1 MSETVNLVLSLNT
14 IATQLAR
21 YLSIFILI
29 CGTIGNMLNII
40 VFLQRSLR
48 SNPCSIYFLSSSVS
62 SLFALFFGLI
72 TRILATYQLD
82 PTNESPALCKIR
94 NFLMFSTLTT
104 STWFI
109 ALASIDRYFI
119 SCQNVKRRQLSGL
132 KNTYYLVGILTVLTM
147 LIYGEIFYCFEANLS
162 TPPSP
167 IPCYFKNYPCRLY
180 NDLTFVVIVVLVPGF
195 IMLVF
200 GYLTVL
206 NVRKL
211 KLLVDATSSTQ
222 NDTKKM
228 KKSDRQLIQMLL
240 VQVVLITMLGLP
252 IAIQRLYA
260 TFTIYLVKTQ
270 LQLSIENF
278 AYRLLLLFTFISM
291 SIPFYLYLL
300 TSTLFRQTFMNLFRK
315 YLIYRTTTTQIRVST
330 LNTKQNAAEET
341 K

>member
-1 MSETVNLVLSLNT
+1 MSEAVNLVLSLNT

-40 VFLQRSLR
+40 VFMQRSLR
-48 SNPCSIYFLSSSVS
+48 LNPCSIYFLSSSVS
-62 SLFALFFGLI
+62 SLFALFSGL
-72 TRILATYQLD
+72 TTKILSTYDLNPID
-82 PTNESPALCKIR
+82 ESPVQCKIR
-94 NFLMFSTLTT
+94 NFLLYSTLTT

-119 SCQNVKRRQLSGL
+119 SCQNVKRRQLSNL

-147 LIYGEIFYCFEANLS
+147 LIYGEIFYCFGANLS

-167 IPCYFKNYPCRLY
+167 LPCYSKNYPCRLY
-180 NDLTFVVIVVLVPGF
+180 NDLTFAIIFVLIPCF
-195 IMLVF
+195 IMSLF
-200 GYLTVL
+200 GYLTIL

-211 KLLVDATSSTQ
+211 NRLVDTTLSIQ
-222 NDTKKM
+222 NDTKRM
-228 KKSDRQLIQMLL
+228 KRPDRQLIQMLL
-240 VQVVLITMLGLP
+240 VQVVLTTMLGLP
-252 IAIQRLYA
+252 VAIQRLYA

-278 AYRLLLLFTFISM
+278 ALQLLLLFTFISM

-300 TSTLFRQTFMNLFRK
+300 TSTLFRQTFMGLFRK
-315 YLIYRTTTTQIRVST
+315 YLMHRTSTTQIHV
-330 LNTKQNAAEET
+330 LH
-341 K
+341 